1 MYLGC
6 LIIDKGLSLILATC
20 IELYIVTLPAYSGNI
35 GAVEL
40 PLERS
45 FGVDT
50 YEDLNL
56 IKKIMRGS

>member
-1 MYLGC
+1 LR
-6 LIIDKGLSLILATC
+6 
-20 IELYIVTLPAYSGNI
+20 YSGNI